1 MKVNATP
8 TRTLV
13 KALTWRI
20 TATII
25 TFLLVLLFSKDV
37 SIALTVG
44 ALEFILKL
52 LAYYAHD
59 RAWLHI
65 NWGRKAFDPV
75 KDK

>member
-1 MKVNATP
+1 MKANATH

-20 TATII
+20 TATLI
-25 TFLLVLLFSKDV
+25 TFLLVWLFSKDV

-44 ALEFILKL
+44 GLEFSIKL
-52 LAYYAHD
+52 LAYYLHD

-65 NWGRKAFDPV
+65 PWGRMAYDPA